1 MAQRVLATDAA
12 KQAATRMQAMLS
24 GEMSAQI
31 KQLQVIGNQL
41 CNPNAWDG
49 PLAQR
54 FRSGEWPQQ
63 SRALQSA
70 VTTLETL
77 SKQMETVVENILH
90 AGGGA

>member
-1 MAQRVLATDAA
+1 MGQRVLATEAA
-12 KQAATRMQAMLS
+12 KQAATKMQALLTGDMT
-24 GEMSAQI
+24 AQI
-31 KQLQVIGNQL
+31 KNVQTIGNQL

-54 FRSGEWPQQ
+54 FRTGEWPGQ
-63 SRALQSA
+63 SKALQSA

-90 AGGGA
+90 AGGSN